1 MDFESPDVE
10 KEFPGLYASESARK
24 SNESDFSDDGG
35 QEKHSKKD
43 LLGKKKDKKDKKDR
57 GYATLEGESSPDEDQ
72 ETKSPSKLKKTI
84 AFKFPSKK
92 REKSREK
99 DIKEKDKEDKD
110 KEKKKRDKDEKDI
123 KDKLKHKL
131 KDRKKGKHCLEDS
144 LDISEVQPIFG
155 VSLQQAVEHSRCH
168 DGVELPLVVRD
179 CIDYLEENGMTCEN
193 LYKVPGVKSKIQHLK
208 KLYNQREPVK
218 HSEFEPTTATSLLIL
233 FFRELP
239 EPILNNSD
247 TITKF
252 EQAASTK
259 DLSQREQQLQILVN
273 KLPKCNRIL
282 LGWFT
287 LHLDNITT
295 REKTTKI
302 DAQTIAMT
310 LSPVLQMSHRL
321 LLALLFHCK
330 TLFQD
335 INIVKYIPP
344 LPSGSNN
351 LPDNINDISIELAK
365 QESLLTEIHML
376 MNAGFVTKSREEQ
389 LWEVQRLIT
398 QLKRKYKSVQKKEG
412 QFIQKSLDEEIK
424 SSDENNQIDTF
435 KDNQEQSRHSS
446 LSIYK
451 NDIIKSP
458 IEIVDNLKLNNDA
471 AAAVVVAGHSKD
483 VVDSTNITIVDD
495 KNLNIVKDNHDNNDN
510 IDVGI
515 NDKVNDNVVD
525 DNDDDDS
532 VELIKQSLIHEEL
545 LNLENMLRNK
555 IIQEKNEIKK
565 LVDKIS
571 QVGPDNVKPIERL
584 HSPNE
589 AEITAMIQLAKENQL
604 LEKKMMTLIRSIMEE
619 RDACV
624 ELRVK
629 LTMHQMMSSQN
640 NVDLTRNMY

>member
-35 QEKHSKKD
+35 HEKHSKKD

-471 AAAVVVAGHSKD
+471 AAAVVAGHSKD

-624 ELRVK
+624 ELRVQ